1 MYSTIKLLKFNYSCK
16 SVSLYRNKSLIAK
29 HHHMIKRLFFIAI
42 LITTTFSTLLLSAQ
56 EKPRILIS
64 TDLGYGN
71 GNGESSDEDDQQ
83 SMVHYLL
90 YADIVDTEGVI
101 SSPPYG
107 RVGAIHEVY
116 DAYEKD
122 LSNLSTWG
130 DYPSRAKLNNVTKQ
144 GALNSSAPGAGK
156 GTSGSNF
163 IIEQAKKNDAR
174 PLYILVWGSI
184 TDVAQ
189 ALYDDPSI
197 KSKIRVYSIGS
208 WNTTKDPESRDYIY
222 NNHTDLWWIENN
234 STFIGMFKGG
244 NQSGDLGNGTFI
256 DSHIAGHG
264 NLGVFYKNLSRKTIQ
279 EGDSPSFL
287 YMISNLVA
295 SLSSPSNPTSDSWGG
310 KFVKNNHGPNYWT
323 DDKNSS
329 VQEGV
334 WGWPSPS
341 GTPAYGAKTV
351 NKWRTDYLRDFQYRI
366 DRVLSKKQSDEP
378 QKIESF
384 TLINSDTKQPIVGF
398 NPIAEGAEI
407 NLSNLPTKNINI
419 RANLNPTIVGSVI
432 LTLDGNNATENIS
445 PYDFYGNG
453 SGNLSV
459 GQHSISATPYTL
471 SQGNG
476 EKGTALTINFSVV
489 DNDQPKDEEP
499 KPTSQEV
506 SSFSLMNM
514 VTDQAIAGYES
525 ITEGAVIDL
534 NNLPTSKLNLQAN
547 LNPTIVGSV
556 KMTLNGATV
565 TENIAPYAF
574 YGDGS
579 SNLSVGQHSI
589 SATPYTLSQG
599 NGEKGTALTI
609 NFSVVNNDTPKD
621 EEPKPTSQEVVSFS
635 LMNMVSGQVIVG
647 YDPITEG
654 TIIDLNSLPTEKLN
668 LQANL
673 NQTVVG
679 SVKITLDGTT
689 ITENIAP
696 YAFYGNG
703 SGSLSIGQHTLSAT
717 PYTLGQ
723 GGGDQGVA
731 LEITFSVINGSTPPT
746 PPTPPTPQPDVQIVE
761 SFSLMNM
768 ITGQAIEGYDPI
780 ADGAEIVLSDL
791 PTTAKLNI
799 QANLNQ
805 TVVGS
810 VIFKL
815 DGTKKTENYAPYAYY
830 GDNYGTFSI
839 GEHTVTATPYTEILG
854 GGTEGASLSIS
865 FSIVENAK
873 TAAFSSKPSEKYIVY
888 PNPNKGNFNV
898 KFEDK
903 DAVVKS
909 IIIHDMFGLKVF
921 QREYNNQLDE
931 ERFSLPRLKSGLY
944 KISIQAGSEVTF
956 KTLLVEY

>member
-1 MYSTIKLLKFNYSCK
+1 MYV
-16 SVSLYRNKSLIAK
+16 VSLYQNKVIPK
-29 HHHMIKRLFFIAI
+29 HHHMIKRTFFLAI
-42 LITTTFSTLLLSAQ
+42 LITTTFSTLLLNAQ

-64 TDLGYGN
+64 TDMGFGN

-122 LSNLSTWG
+122 LPNLSTWG
-130 DYPSRAKLNNVTKQ
+130 SYPSRAKLNSVTAQ
-144 GALNSSAPGAGK
+144 GALSSTAPGAGK

-184 TDVAQ
+184 TDIAQ
-189 ALYDDPSI
+189 ALYDDPTI

-208 WNTTKDPESRDYIY
+208 WNTTKDPESRNYIY
-222 NNHTDLWWIENN
+222 NNHSDLWWIENN

-264 NLGVFYKNLSRKTIQ
+264 NLGVLYKNLSRKTIQ
-279 EGDSPSFL
+279 MGDTPSFL
-287 YMISNLVA
+287 YLLSPLVA
-295 SLSSPSNPTSDSWGG
+295 SLGSPNNPTSESWGG
-310 KFVKNNHGPNYWT
+310 AFSKNSHGPNYWT
-323 DDKNSS
+323 DNKNAS

-334 WGWPSPS
+334 WGWPAPN

-351 NKWRTDYLRDFQYRI
+351 NKWRENYLRDFQYRI

-378 QKIESF
+378 QKVEGF
-384 TLINSDTKQPIVGF
+384 TLINTNTKQPIAGF
-398 NPIAEGAEI
+398 NPIKEGAEI
-407 NLSNLPTKNINI
+407 NLSDLPTNNINI
-419 RANLNPTIVGSVI
+419 RANLNPTIVGSVKM
-432 LTLDGNNATENIS
+432 TLDGVHVTENIS

-453 SGNLSV
+453 SGSLSV
-459 GQHSISATPYTL
+459 GQHTISATPYTL

-476 EKGTALTINFSVV
+476 DKGTSLTINFSVV
-489 DNDQPKDEEP
+489 DNSQPKDEEP

-506 SSFSLMNM
+506 VSFSLMNM
-514 VTDQAIAGYES
+514 VTGQAIAGYES
-525 ITEGAVIDL
+525 IAEGMVIDL

-589 SATPYTLSQG
+589 SATPYTLGQG
-599 NGEKGTALTI
+599 NGDKGIALTV
-609 NFSVVNNDTPKD
+609 NFSVVNNNDKPKD

-635 LMNMVSGQVIVG
+635 LMNMVSGQPIAG
-647 YDPITEG
+647 FDPITEG
-654 TIIDLNSLPTEKLN
+654 TVIDLNSLPTSKLN

-679 SVKITLDGTT
+679 SVKMTLNGATV
-689 ITENIAP
+689 TENIVP

-703 SGSLSIGQHTLSAT
+703 SGSLSVGQHTISAT

-723 GGGDQGVA
+723 GGGEQGVS
-731 LEITFSVINGSTPPT
+731 LEINFSVVNNSNEPPA
-746 PPTPPTPQPDVQIVE
+746 PQPDKQTVE

-768 ITGQAIEGYDPI
+768 ITGQVIEGYETI
-780 ADGAEIVLSDL
+780 TDGTEIVLSEL
-791 PTTAKLNI
+791 PTTTKLNI
-799 QANLNQ
+799 RANLNP

-810 VIFKL
+810 VIFYL
-815 DGTKKTENYAPYAYY
+815 NSTKKTENYVPYAYY
-830 GDNYGTFSI
+830 GDNSGSFSV
-839 GEHTVTATPYTEILG
+839 GQHTITATPYTEILG
-854 GGTEGASLSIS
+854 GGTEGTSLSIN
-865 FSIVENAK
+865 FSVVQNAK
-873 TAAFSSKPSEKYIVY
+873 SAFSSKPSEKYIVY

-909 IIIHDMFGLKVF
+909 ITIHDMFGLRVF
-921 QREYNNQLDE
+921 HRKYNDQLE
-931 ERFSLPRLKSGLY
+931 NERFSLPQLKSGLY
-944 KISIQAGSEVTF
+944 KISIQAGGEVTF